1 MGDWMQFDQL
11 KRRKFIT
18 LLGGAAMSRP
28 LAARSQQADRMPLI
42 GVLIGYAEDDPEVKA
57 RLAAFRAGLAK
68 RGWLEGRNVQIEYRF
83 AAGSSNQH
91 ASFAK
96 ELIALRPDVIL
107 AHSTPVTAALQQETQ
122 AIPIVFV
129 NVSDPIGSGFIASLA
144 HPGGNITGV
153 LLYEAGIVG
162 KWLGLLKEIAPSL
175 ARIGLLGNPKT
186 TPFDYFLRSAEAAAT
201 LLSVEVIPSRVEAS
215 AADIGR
221 ALGALASSPNSGL
234 LVAPDATTVVHR
246 DRIIALAARYRLP
259 AVYPFNYFV
268 AEGGLLAYG
277 TDQLEMFR
285 QTANY
290 VDRILRG
297 VKPADLPVQAPIR
310 YETTINLK
318 TAKAL
323 GLTVPNGILLAAD
336 EVIE

>member
-11 KRRKFIT
+11 KRRKFIM
-18 LLGGAAMSRP
+18 LLGGAAMSWP

-107 AHSTPVTAALQQETQ
+107 AHSTPVTAALQQETH

-129 NVSDPIGSGFIASLA
+129 NVSDPVGSGFIASLA

-201 LLSVEVIPSRVEAS
+201 LLSVEVIPSQVEANAAEYRTRPGRFGVVAEQRTPCGTGRHNCRSSRSDHCARGPLPLAGGLSIQLFCRRGRS
-215 AADIGR
+215 A
-221 ALGALASSPNSGL
+221 L
-234 LVAPDATTVVHR
+234 LR
-246 DRIIALAARYRLP
+246 DRSVGNVSADRKLCRPHPAR
-259 AVYPFNYFV
+259 
-268 AEGGLLAYG
+268 
-277 TDQLEMFR
+277 R
-285 QTANY
+285 QTCRPPGASTH
-290 VDRILRG
+290 
-297 VKPADLPVQAPIR
+297 QIR
-310 YETTINLK
+310 NH
-318 TAKAL
+318 
-323 GLTVPNGILLAAD
+323 D
-336 EVIE
+336 QS

>member
-1 MGDWMQFDQL
+1 M
-11 KRRKFIT
+11 RRREVIG
-18 LLGGAAMSRP
+18 LLGGSAAWP
-28 LAARSQQADRMPLI
+28 LAARAQQPAMPRI

-68 RGWLEGRNVQIEYRF
+68 RGWSEGRNVQIEYRF
-83 AAGSSNQH
+83 AAGSSDQYPG
-91 ASFAK
+91 FAK

-107 AHSTPVTAALQQETQ
+107 AHTTAVTAALQRETHN
-122 AIPIVFV
+122 IPIVFV
-129 NVSDPIGSGFIASLA
+129 NVSDPIGSGFIANLA
-144 HPGGNITGV
+144 RPGGNITGV
-153 LLYEAGIVG
+153 LHYEPGIVG
-162 KWLGLLKEIAPSL
+162 KWLGLLKEIAPDL
-175 ARIGLLGNPKT
+175 TRIELLGNPKT
-186 TPFDYFLRSAEAAAT
+186 TPFDYFLHAAEAAAAA
-201 LLSVEVIPSRVEAS
+201 LSVEVIAGRVENS
-215 AADIGR
+215 AADIER
-221 ALGALASSPNSGL
+221 ALGNLASVPNSGL

-246 DRIIALAARYRLP
+246 DQIIALAARHRLP
-259 AVYPFNYFV
+259 AFYPFNYFV

-297 VKPADLPVQAPIR
+297 VKPADLPVQAPTR
-310 YETTINLK
+310 YETSVNLK

-323 GLTVPNGILLAAD
+323 GRTVPNGLLVAAD

>member
-122 AIPIVFV
+122 RFRSSSSTCPIR
-129 NVSDPIGSGFIASLA
+129 SARASLPA
-144 HPGGNITGV
+144 WPTP
-153 LLYEAGIVG
+153 AG
-162 KWLGLLKEIAPSL
+162 
-175 ARIGLLGNPKT
+175 T
-186 TPFDYFLRSAEAAAT
+186 LRAFCSM
-201 LLSVEVIPSRVEAS
+201 R
-215 AADIGR
+215 R
-221 ALGALASSPNSGL
+221 A
-234 LVAPDATTVVHR
+234 
-246 DRIIALAARYRLP
+246 
-259 AVYPFNYFV
+259 
-268 AEGGLLAYG
+268 
-277 TDQLEMFR
+277 
-285 QTANY
+285 
-290 VDRILRG
+290 
-297 VKPADLPVQAPIR
+297 
-310 YETTINLK
+310 
-318 TAKAL
+318 
-323 GLTVPNGILLAAD
+323 
-336 EVIE
+336 

>member
-1 MGDWMQFDQL
+1 MQFDQL

-107 AHSTPVTAALQQETQ
+107 AHSTPVTAALQQETH

-129 NVSDPIGSGFIASLA
+129 NVSDPIGSGFIAGLA

-201 LLSVEVIPSRVEAS
+201 LLSVEVIPSRGS
-215 AADIGR
+215 QCCGYRTRPGR
-221 ALGALASSPNSGL
+221 FG
-234 LVAPDATTVVHR
+234 V
-246 DRIIALAARYRLP
+246 
-259 AVYPFNYFV
+259 V
-268 AEGGLLAYG
+268 AEQRTPCG
-277 TDQLEMFR
+277 TGR
-285 QTANY
+285 HNC
-290 VDRILRG
+290 RSSR
-297 VKPADLPVQAPIR
+297 
-310 YETTINLK
+310 
-318 TAKAL
+318 
-323 GLTVPNGILLAAD
+323 
-336 EVIE
+336 

>member
-1 MGDWMQFDQL
+1 MQFDQL

-107 AHSTPVTAALQQETQ
+107 AHSTPVTAALQQETH

-129 NVSDPIGSGFIASLA
+129 NVSDPIGSGFIAGLA

-201 LLSVEVIPSRVEAS
+201 LLSVEVIPSRGS
-215 AADIGR
+215 QCCGYRTRPGR
-221 ALGALASSPNSGL
+221 FGVVAEQRTPCGRFCCKSLFVQVIANSSSRGCGFRVNMWGTSSPGL
-234 LVAPDATTVVHR
+234 L
-246 DRIIALAARYRLP
+246 L
-259 AVYPFNYFV
+259 
-268 AEGGLLAYG
+268 
-277 TDQLEMFR
+277 
-285 QTANY
+285 
-290 VDRILRG
+290 
-297 VKPADLPVQAPIR
+297 
-310 YETTINLK
+310 
-318 TAKAL
+318 
-323 GLTVPNGILLAAD
+323 
-336 EVIE
+336 